1 MLKTLSIGVG
11 ASILLSSTFLI
22 NRLMGTGGGNWM
34 WMGSLRV
41 LVVFILL
48 TVYWFVTG
56 VGANVLTLL
65 SRHRLL
71 WLTAGTL
78 GFGVSYAVVCFLA
91 HLLPAWVVATGW
103 QMNVL
108 ISPLVLRL
116 FGRSV
121 PRKGVALSA
130 MIFLGIMLVEMG
142 RAATDHPLSFL
153 LERILPFAV
162 IAITY
167 MVGNQ
172 LLKECL
178 QGRSVGPFHPVN
190 EPLAS
195 SGFVQIYLMTTGAIP
210 FWIILLIV
218 SACAGG
224 PLYPT
229 PTEIL
234 GATGIAVCSGILGMG
249 FYYHARHRAR
259 ADAYQIAGV
268 DATIA
273 VQVVATLAIE
283 LVFLSGSWPNMSGWI
298 GLTLVAVGL
307 VLYPFLR

>member
-41 LVVFILL
+41 VAVFIIL
-48 TVYWFVTG
+48 TVYWFATG
-56 VGANVLTLL
+56 VGVSVFTLL

-71 WLTAGTL
+71 WLSAGTL
-78 GFGVSYAVVCFLA
+78 TFGVSYAMVCFLA

-130 MIFLGIMLVEMG
+130 MIFLGIMLVQMG
-142 RAATDHPLSFL
+142 RATTNHPLASL
-153 LERILPFAV
+153 IICILPFVV
-162 IAITY
+162 IAMTY
-167 MVGNQ
+167 MIGNQ

-178 QGRSVGPFHPVN
+178 QGRSVGPFRPIS

-210 FWIILLIV
+210 FWIVLLIV
-218 SACAGG
+218 SACTGG

-229 PTEIL
+229 PTEVL

-259 ADAYQIAGV
+259 VDAYQINGV

-273 VQVVATLAIE
+273 VQVASTLAIE
-283 LVFLSGSWPNMSGWI
+283 LLFLGGSWPNTNGWI

-307 VLYPFLR
+307 ILYPFLR